1 MPGAPA
7 SPLVAVDANVV
18 MDLGEESDAVLD
30 ALATIR
36 QRLRSP
42 RIVLPPTTSLELMH
56 IVRHGDTARERDLA
70 LNGIAAARRWR
81 IVPVNLMPVGHGIV
95 ELIGEK
101 LRSTELLPASEVN
114 DSQLVAESA
123 LLEARLLLS
132 SDEHLRGMDFARL
145 TIELQRFDLTA
156 PVIATPAEVVRKF
169 FQH

>member
-1 MPGAPA
+1 MPAASP

-18 MDLGEESDAVLD
+18 MDLGEKSESVLD

-42 RIVLPPTTSLELMH
+42 RIVLTPTASLELMH
-56 IVRHGDTARERDLA
+56 IAPQGDTARERDLA
-70 LNGIAAARRWR
+70 LSGMAAARRSR

-95 ELIGEK
+95 ELIARK
-101 LRSTELLPASEVN
+101 LRSAELLPDAEVN

-123 LLEARLLLS
+123 LLGARLLLS

-145 TIELQRFDLTA
+145 TIELQGFDLTA

-169 FQH
+169 FQR